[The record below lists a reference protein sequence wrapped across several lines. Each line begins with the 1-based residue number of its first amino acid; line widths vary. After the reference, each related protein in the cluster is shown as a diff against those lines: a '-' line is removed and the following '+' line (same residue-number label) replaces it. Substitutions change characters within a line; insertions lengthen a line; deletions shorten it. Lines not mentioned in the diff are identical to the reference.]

1 MGRACPLTGLLRQS
15 YQEPS
20 NEKAWRQAAR
30 LEWWEKEKRDRR
42 HQREEDF
49 PKKEVLGREPR
60 QDSGCWKATAGLGK
74 AGSYKGRNGWGGWG
88 GVGSGVG
95 WKEREPG
102 ELFFLF
108 F

>member
-1 MGRACPLTGLLRQS
+1 MILELDHEARMGFPLQRIKEWDSSQR
-15 YQEPS
+15 
-20 NEKAWRQAAR
+20 NEEEYN
-30 LEWWEKEKRDRR
+30 LR